1 MPEFKYAL
9 TLSQF
14 SIPLICFGSLF
25 MGLFIFAYIYYF
37 VRDRLYFTMTVMA
50 LTGVV
55 FVFSETMIL
64 LVGGYL
70 LNSPAGMQFHRLE
83 QIAAGFFFFAIPYL
97 LMNLLVM
104 GPRWHSFNRAL
115 VWIGLALA
123 VGFVALSFIAPDL
136 YVSVTEHRSDWLIR
150 QADYGRGAQGPAYLV
165 RDAVLFMF
173 IIYAVVCFVIDM
185 ARNRRL
191 RYLMP
196 SFIGLLLAIHG
207 AVVDIVSTHT
217 FESDVM
223 YDLFPGSRHSRFV
236 VGITLFILCSMA
248 GSLRRFL
255 DLARTTEIANERA
268 QRESEK
274 NLAQNLFIRDVL
286 RKNSQSL
293 VNHTESL
300 SSGVEEFTDNTREQ
314 AASTEEISASI
325 EEISAAVES
334 VKQSADDQYAG
345 IERLAKALTELGGSA
360 AQLGDTVG
368 RSLSM
373 INQISSNA
381 KSGEES
387 LRVMNESMRTIS
399 GSSAEITGIVGIIND
414 ISDRINLLAL
424 NAAIEAARA
433 GEAGRGFAVVAD
445 EIGKL
450 ADATAGSIK
459 SINALIRNNEQ
470 EITSG
475 MQNITV
481 AVSRINAIM
490 KDIDGIVAMISEIS
504 GQAGR
509 QASAHGIVQESAAL
523 VKVRAEQITRA
534 MNEQSLAVSEVS
546 RGVGSINELSQ
557 NNTLRIQAIADS
569 ARALVEMMSGLR
581 NEIDE
586 FGKNMGS
593 GGDREA
599 NVAGTD

>member
-9 TLSQF
+9 SLSQF
-14 SIPLICFGSLF
+14 AIPLICFGMLF
-25 MGLFIFAYIYYF
+25 MGMFIFAYIYYF
-37 VRDRLYFTMTVMA
+37 VRDRLYFTMMVLA
-50 LTGVV
+50 LTGAA

-64 LVGGYL
+64 LLGGWML
-70 LNSPAGMQFHRLE
+70 DPAVGMQFHRIE
-83 QIAAGFFFFAIPYL
+83 QLAAGFFFFAIPYL

-115 VWIGLALA
+115 VWTGLALA
-123 VGFVALSFIAPDL
+123 LGFAALAFIAPEL
-136 YVSVTEHRSDWLIR
+136 YVSVTEHRADWLIR
-150 QADYGRGAQGPAYLV
+150 QADHGRGTQGPAYLV
-165 RDAVLFMF
+165 RDAVLFFF
-173 IIYAVVCFVIDM
+173 IIYAVVCFIIDM

-196 SFIGLLLAIHG
+196 SFIGLMLAIHG
-207 AVVDIVSTHT
+207 AVVDIISTHT
-217 FESDVM
+217 FELSFM
-223 YDLFPGSRHSRFV
+223 FDLFPNSRHSRFV
-236 VGITLFILCSMA
+236 VGITLFILCSMV
-248 GSLRRFL
+248 GVLRRFL
-255 DLARTTEIANERA
+255 DLARSTEIANERA
-268 QRESEK
+268 QKEAEK
-274 NLAQNLFIRDVL
+274 NRSQNLFIRDVL
-286 RKNSQSL
+286 KKNSESL
-293 VNHTESL
+293 VGHTESL
-300 SSGVEEFTDNTREQ
+300 SSGMEEFTDNTREQ

-325 EEISAAVES
+325 EEILAGVES
-334 VKQSADDQYAG
+334 VKRSADDQYAG
-345 IERLAKALTELGGSA
+345 IERLAQALAELGGSA
-360 AQLGDTVG
+360 SQLGDTVG
-368 RSLSM
+368 RSLST
-373 INQISSNA
+373 IHQISSNA

-387 LRVMNESMRTIS
+387 LRVMNESMQTIS
-399 GSSAEITGIVGIIND
+399 GSSAEITGIVEIIND

-459 SINALIRNNEQ
+459 SINTLIKNNEQ
-470 EITSG
+470 EIGSG
-475 MQNITV
+475 MRNITV

-509 QASAHGIVQESAAL
+509 QASANKIVEESAAM
-523 VKVRAEQITRA
+523 VKGRAEQITRA
-534 MNEQSLAVSEVS
+534 MNEQNLAVSEIS

-586 FGKNMGS
+586 FGRSMGAQR
-593 GGDREA
+593 D
-599 NVAGTD
+599 GTSEIQGAD